1 MSVPEYFTLAEL
13 TETQTRLPNV
23 PGWKEV
29 ENLRRLALF
38 LDRIRV
44 SFGVPII
51 VNSGYRSPSVN
62 AKVGGVLTSAHI
74 RGLAADIVPKSRSGT
89 NDLRLLSILQRA
101 WETHPQTSL
110 SGIYPDQ
117 LIVYCREPGNPD
129 PGIRFFHV
137 GLSALSGRR
146 QILWK

>member
-1 MSVPEYFTLAEL
+1 MEFPKHFKLSEL
-13 TETQTRLPNV
+13 LTTGTGLPNV
-23 PGWKEV
+23 PTWEQA

-38 LDRIRV
+38 LDRIRAL
-44 SFGVPII
+44 FGMPII

-117 LIVYCREPGNPD
+117 LIVYCREPGKQD
-129 PGIRFFHV
+129 SGIRFFHV